1 MSTYEELQIILATAL
16 LIVAILTYTYKKIAV
31 LFFSEND
38 SYFLLILFRRIG

>member
-31 LFFSEND
+31 LFFGEP
-38 SYFLLILFRRIG
+38 LPVK